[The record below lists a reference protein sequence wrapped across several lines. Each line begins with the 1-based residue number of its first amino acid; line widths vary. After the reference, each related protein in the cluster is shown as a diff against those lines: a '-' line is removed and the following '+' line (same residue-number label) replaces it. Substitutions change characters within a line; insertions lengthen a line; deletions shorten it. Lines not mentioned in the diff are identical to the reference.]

1 MSQGLRLSK
10 ISWTSG
16 FFHSERMSPL
26 CATRTDVGSYSICAD
41 RSLCSEP
48 RRPVRFLVFWLEV
61 ESFRAIRL
69 AFSWSSAFQVIPART
84 NILLQS
90 AQPGARILR
99 TFVSMRKRGDRLR
112 RSLWRVRRAE
122 SGGPSIGVD
131 WTPSGW
137 NSSSRASKI
146 VFIELERREIQ
157 VKLGRDKNYLPNN
170 I

>member
-1 MSQGLRLSK
+1 MRQGLRRFK

-48 RRPVRFLVFWLEV
+48 RRPVGLLVFRLEV
-61 ESFRAIRL
+61 ESSRAIRF
-69 AFSWSSAFQVIPART
+69 AFSCRSAFQVIPART

-90 AQPGARILR
+90 AQPGAKILR
-99 TFVSMRKRGDRLR
+99 TFVSIRKRGERLR
-112 RSLWRVRRAE
+112 RSRWRVRRAE

-131 WTPSGW
+131 RTASGL

-146 VFIELERREIQ
+146 VFIEL
-157 VKLGRDKNYLPNN
+157 DP
-170 I
+170 